1 MNGKKM
7 IRTVSIVAALAFLCP
22 AAPRA
27 DDAKVEYD
35 KGVAAFTGERYK
47 EAAQAFRK
55 AHELKPSW
63 KLFFNIGQSEAA
75 AKRSGL
81 ALESFES
88 YLAQGGDDVPEAR
101 REEVLVE
108 VERLR
113 KMVGMAEIHA
123 PEGATVFV
131 DGVERGVAPLLGK
144 LPVAAGIKHTAWVVI
159 DGSKLPQKAFKVTG
173 GDTVK
178 VDLEARVGKGSEPVD
193 PDPEPI
199 TPGESDEGS
208 SGMVTAGWVAV
219 GVGGALLIGGAITG
233 GMALNLDSDL
243 HNDCDEGGHCLDD
256 RQPDIDKLNTLS
268 LTTDILMGV
277 GAAAAVTGVVLLIV
291 GHKKKGENEE
301 PVALAPAF
309 APGFAGAVIQG
320 RF

>member
-1 MNGKKM
+1 M
-7 IRTVSIVAALAFLCP
+7 
-22 AAPRA
+22 
-27 DDAKVEYD
+27 
-35 KGVAAFTGERYK
+35 AAFTGERYE

-55 AHELKPSW
+55 AYELKPSW

-81 ALESFES
+81 ALEAFES

-113 KMVGMAEIHA
+113 KMVGMAKIHA

-131 DGVERGVAPLLGK
+131 DGVKRGEASLLGK
-144 LPVAAGIKHTAWVVI
+144 FPVAAGVKHTIWAVV
-159 DGSKLPQKAFKVTG
+159 DGNKLPQKVFKVTG
-173 GDTVK
+173 GDTVT
-178 VDLEARVGKGSEPVD
+178 VDLVEEVEKGPASDDPDSEPID
-193 PDPEPI
+193 P
-199 TPGESDEGS
+199 GKSDDGS
-208 SGMVTAGWVAV
+208 SRMTTIGWVAV
-219 GVGGALLIGGAITG
+219 GVGGALLLGGAITG

-243 HNDCDEGGHCLDD
+243 DNDCEDEHCLSN
-256 RQPDIDKLNTLS
+256 RQPDIDKLNNLS
-268 LTTDILMGV
+268 LTADILIGV
-277 GAAAAVTGVVLLIV
+277 GAAAAATGIVLLIV

-301 PVALAPAF
+301 PVALVPAL
-309 APGFAGAVIQG
+309 APGFAGAVVQG

>member
-1 MNGKKM
+1 MNRKQL
-7 IRTVSIVAALAFLCP
+7 IRTTSIVAALVFLCP

-27 DDAKVEYD
+27 DDAKDEHD
-35 KGVAAFTGERYK
+35 RGVAAFTGERYE
-47 EAAQAFRK
+47 EAADAFRK

-75 AKRSGL
+75 AKRHGL
-81 ALESFES
+81 ALDAFES
-88 YLAQGGDDVPEAR
+88 YLGQGGDDVREAR

-123 PEGATVFV
+123 PDGATVFV
-131 DGVERGVAPLLGK
+131 DGVVRGEAPVLGK
-144 LPVAAGIKHTAWVVI
+144 LPVAAGVTHTVWAVM
-159 DGSKLPQKAFKVTG
+159 DGSKLPQKVFKVTG
-173 GDTVK
+173 GDTVT
-178 VDLEARVGKGSEPVD
+178 VDLDVKVEKE
-193 PDPEPI
+193 PEPI
-199 TPGESDEGS
+199 DPEESDDGS
-208 SGMVTAGWVAV
+208 SGMITIGWVAV

-243 HNDCDEGGHCLDD
+243 DNDCENEHCLDG
-256 RQPDIDKLNTLS
+256 RQSDIDKLNTLS

-277 GAAAAVTGVVLLIV
+277 GAAAAVTGIVLLIV
-291 GHKKKGENEE
+291 GHKKKGADEE
-301 PVALAPAF
+301 PVALVPAF

>member
-1 MNGKKM
+1 MNCKQLLGAA
-7 IRTVSIVAALAFLCP
+7 SIVVALAFICP

-27 DDAKVEYD
+27 DEAKDEYD
-35 KGVAAFTGERYK
+35 SGVAAFTEERYE

-55 AHELKPSW
+55 AYELKPSW

-81 ALESFES
+81 ALEAFES

-101 REEVLVE
+101 REEVLTE

-113 KMVGMAEIHA
+113 KMVGMAKIIA

-131 DGVERGVAPLLGK
+131 DGVERGEAPLLGK
-144 LPVAAGIKHTAWVVI
+144 FPVAAGVKHTAWVVMN
-159 DGSKLPQKAFKVTG
+159 GSKLSQKAFKVTG
-173 GDTVK
+173 GDTVT
-178 VDLEARVGKGSEPVD
+178 VDLEEKVEKGSAPVD
-193 PDPEPI
+193 SESEPI
-199 TPGESDEGS
+199 DPLEPDDES

-243 HNDCDEGGHCLDD
+243 DHDCPDESCLGT

-268 LTTDILMGV
+268 LTTDILMGI
-277 GAAAAVTGVVLLIV
+277 GAAAAVTGIVLLIV
-291 GHKKKGENEE
+291 GHKKKGEDEE

-309 APGFAGAVIQG
+309 APGFTGAVIQG

>member
-1 MNGKKM
+1 MNRKQL
-7 IRTVSIVAALAFLCP
+7 IRAASIVAALVFLCP

-27 DDAKVEYD
+27 DDAKDEYD
-35 KGVAAFTGERYK
+35 RGVAAFTGERYE
-47 EAAQAFRK
+47 EAADAFRK

-75 AKRSGL
+75 AKRPGL
-81 ALESFES
+81 ALEAFES

-113 KMVGMAEIHA
+113 KMVGMAEIQA

-131 DGVERGVAPLLGK
+131 DGVERGEAPLLGK
-144 LPVAAGIKHTAWVVI
+144 LPVAAGVKHTAWAVVN
-159 DGSKLPQKAFKVTG
+159 GSVLPQKAFKVTG
-173 GDTVK
+173 GDTVTIDLDVK
-178 VDLEARVGKGSEPVD
+178 VEKEPAQVE
-193 PDPEPI
+193 PAPEPI
-199 TPGESDEGS
+199 DPVESDDES
-208 SGMVTAGWVAV
+208 SGTITIGWVGV

-243 HNDCDEGGHCLDD
+243 DNDCEDEHCLGD
-256 RQPDIDKLNTLS
+256 RQSDIDKLNTLS
-268 LTTDILMGV
+268 LTTDILIVV
-277 GAAAAVTGVVLLIV
+277 GAAVAVTGIVLLIV
-291 GHKKKGENEE
+291 GHKKKGADEE

>member
-81 ALESFES
+81 ALEAFES

-113 KMVGMAEIHA
+113 KMVGMAEIRA
-123 PEGATVFV
+123 PEGAAVFV
-131 DGVERGVAPLLGK
+131 DGVDRGAAPLLGK
-144 LPVAAGIKHTAWVVI
+144 LPVAAGIKHTAWAVI
-159 DGSKLPQKAFKVTG
+159 DGSTLPQKAFKVTG
-173 GDTVK
+173 GDTVT
-178 VDLEARVGKGSEPVD
+178 VDLGAKVGKGSEPVD

-199 TPGESDEGS
+199 DPGEPDEGS
-208 SGMVTAGWVAV
+208 SGMVKIGWVAV

-233 GMALNLDSDL
+233 GMALNLDGDL
-243 HNDCDEGGHCLDD
+243 DNDCEDEHCFGD

-268 LTTDILMGV
+268 LTTDILIGV

>member
-1 MNGKKM
+1 MNRKQL
-7 IRTVSIVAALAFLCP
+7 IRTASIVAALAFLCP

-27 DDAKVEYD
+27 DDAKDEYD
-35 KGVAAFTGERYK
+35 RGVAAFTEERYE
-47 EAAQAFRK
+47 EAADAFRK

-113 KMVGMAEIHA
+113 KMVGMAKIHA

-131 DGVERGVAPLLGK
+131 DGVERGEAPLLGK
-144 LPVAAGIKHTAWVVI
+144 IPVAAGIKHTAWVVMN
-159 DGSKLPQKAFKVTG
+159 GSKLQQKAFKVTG
-173 GDTVK
+173 GDTVTVDLAAK
-178 VDLEARVGKGSEPVD
+178 VDKDSAPVEPA
-193 PDPEPI
+193 PEPI
-199 TPGESDEGS
+199 DPGESDEES

-243 HNDCDEGGHCLDD
+243 DHDCPDESCFGE
-256 RQPDIDKLNTLS
+256 RQSDIDKLNTLS

-277 GAAAAVTGVVLLIV
+277 GAAVAVTGIVLLIV
-291 GHKKKGENEE
+291 GHKKKGANEE

-309 APGFAGAVIQG
+309 APGFTGAVIQG